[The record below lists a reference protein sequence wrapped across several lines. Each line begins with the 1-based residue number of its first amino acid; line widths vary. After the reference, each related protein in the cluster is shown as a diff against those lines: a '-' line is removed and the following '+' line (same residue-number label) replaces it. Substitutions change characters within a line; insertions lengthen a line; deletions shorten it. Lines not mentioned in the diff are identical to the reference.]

1 MTDVIKNKY
10 EHCCVSHKHPQM
22 DDINQAEQM
31 TFPKRLV
38 NKNIQQNILIRLTT
52 EAMVSPVKTSHLSR
66 YAPPTAPTMKSSEKT
81 HHMPKRATQNSSN
94 KLKTLQLLVQLK
106 WTDRMSNRTRQKN
119 QRRDIHEKW
128 DQRDSPEI
136 PDRGETSEISG
147 LPSGVQ
153 SYNYQRINVLLHS
166 RYKQ

>member
-52 EAMVSPVKTSHLSR
+52 EAMVSPVKTSHLSVC
-66 YAPPTAPTMKSSEKT
+66 TT
-81 HHMPKRATQNSSN
+81 HSSN
-94 KLKTLQLLVQLK
+94 NEVARE
-106 WTDRMSNRTRQKN
+106 DPP
-119 QRRDIHEKW
+119 HA
-128 DQRDSPEI
+128 
-136 PDRGETSEISG
+136 
-147 LPSGVQ
+147 
-153 SYNYQRINVLLHS
+153 
-166 RYKQ
+166 